1 MRERRRAP
9 GGAREILIEKR
20 TTPHD
25 RQYDKILVAIDCTE
39 DSTALLERASALAQG
54 QRAGLHLIHVI
65 EPLAL
70 AYGADVP
77 MDVTDLQ
84 GGLVEQARKTA
95 LDYAQA
101 FEIDPGHVH
110 VELGAIEKSI
120 REKADA
126 LGVDLIVIGSH
137 TRTGLALLL
146 GSTARG
152 VVPGAHCDVLAV
164 KVDHRQA
171 GDGES

>member
-1 MRERRRAP
+1 M
-9 GGAREILIEKR
+9 GGTYK
-20 TTPHD
+20 D
-25 RQYDKILVAIDCTE
+25 VLVAIDGSDESRCVL
-39 DSTALLERASALAQG
+39 SRAAAIVDGSG
-54 QRAGLHLIHVI
+54 GRLHLLHVI

-84 GGLVEQARKTA
+84 ASLMQQARENI
-95 LDYAQA
+95 DRYAAEFHVPPAQ
-101 FEIDPGHVH
+101 VH
-110 VELGAIEKSI
+110 VELGSIEKTI
-120 REKADA
+120 QDKADM
-126 LGVDLIVIGSH
+126 LGAELIVIGSH

-164 KVDHRQA
+164 KIPR
-171 GDGES
+171 S